1 MHSYVTVGSFFEQ
14 KFTLRS
20 KSIFTASFI
29 DDMQSPQSSEGVTFQ
44 LRSGSKCFKL
54 KCKPSCT

>member
-44 LRSGSKCFKL
+44 LKARSKCFQL
-54 KCKPSCT
+54 KYKPSCG